1 MKKESPGTKILRIG
15 IFPGIIFA
23 LMLIFQPPGIVLPSL
38 GAAVMHEFGHMCA
51 ATVLGIPMR
60 SLDIGMF
67 GASLKVRGSLIS
79 YPKEFWLC
87 AAGPL
92 TNFLTAAAVSFFS
105 EHRGY
110 YTNTGEWFSSVSFM
124 LGVLNLMPM
133 EGFDGGRMMTVFLSS
148 VFGPRIAEKT
158 LCFTTFVSILLLWM
172 ISVYL
177 LIRYGTSLSLF
188 IFTLSLF
195 YRLFIEKA

>member
-1 MKKESPGTKILRIG
+1 MKKESAGTKILRIG
-15 IFPGIIFA
+15 ILPAIILA
-23 LMLIFQPPGIVLPSL
+23 LMMIFQPPGIVLPSL
-38 GAAVMHEFGHMCA
+38 GAAVLHEFGHMCA
-51 ATVLGIPMR
+51 ATLLGIPMR

-79 YPKEFWLC
+79 YSKEFWLC

-92 TNFLTAAAVSFFS
+92 TNFLTAVAVYIFS
-105 EHRGY
+105 ENRGY
-110 YTNTGEWFSSVSFM
+110 YTDTGEWFASVSFM

-133 EGFDGGRMMTVFLSS
+133 EGFDGGRMLSVFLSS
-148 VFGPRIAEKT
+148 LFGPRVSEKI
-158 LCFTTFVSILLLWM
+158 LCFTTFVCILVLWM